1 MIELKPQFITDSAGK
16 RLVVLSQN
24 EFENILEEI
33 EELEDIKL
41 YDEVKRDDDGE
52 RVMLSE
58 YILKR
63 QASND

>member
-16 RLVVLSQN
+16 NLVVLSQN

-52 RVMLSE
+52 RVLLSN
-58 YILKR
+58 YILNRKS
-63 QASND
+63 SNA